1 MDTNNEA
8 TSTYLDEDTPILP
21 DGWADGDDLFTDS
34 DDAAEV
40 DTAAEPGATDTG
52 VAENAADTDG
62 LPTTEPGEDAAQDA
76 ETDTET
82 DTETTDTTES
92 GASQAEETMLRF
104 KALVDHEDIDVELKE
119 SELPTIYQKARV
131 TDRVQQRL
139 SEMTPTV
146 EAATRLAR
154 QMGYSSPQEML
165 NAATQ
170 NYHDAEIEKLTSEGV
185 HPEVARDIVERRLQD
200 VAAPTQHAVAQADAV
215 VNTGVDR
222 DYQAEVEEL
231 LQARPQLRGQALPD
245 AVSRAAVEGDKRL
258 LLAYLDYEAQQAQAE
273 NERLRKENE
282 IYKQN
287 AATAARSPVRG
298 VSGGGATDL
307 KPSDPFL
314 DGFNAA
320 DW

>member
-1 MDTNNEA
+1 
-8 TSTYLDEDTPILP
+8 
-21 DGWADGDDLFTDS
+21 
-34 DDAAEV
+34 
-40 DTAAEPGATDTG
+40 
-52 VAENAADTDG
+52 
-62 LPTTEPGEDAAQDA
+62 
-76 ETDTET
+76 
-82 DTETTDTTES
+82 
-92 GASQAEETMLRF
+92 MLRF

-139 SEMTPTV
+139 AEMTPTV
-146 EAATRLAR
+146 EIAARLAR
-154 QMGYSSPQEML
+154 QMGYDSPQDML
-165 NAATQ
+165 NAAAQ
-170 NYHDAEIEKLTSEGV
+170 NYHDSEIEKLTSEGV

-200 VAAPTQHAVAQADAV
+200 VAAPTQRAVAQADAV

-314 DGFNAA
+314 DGFNSS

>member
-1 MDTNNEA
+1 MDINNEA
-8 TSTYLDEDTPILP
+8 TITNQEEDIPILP
-21 DGWADGDDLFTDS
+21 DGWADGDDLFADS

-40 DTAAEPGATDTG
+40 DTAAEAVATDG
-52 VAENAADTDG
+52 PDAEDAADATE
-62 LPTTEPGEDAAQDA
+62 LPTTEQAQDAAQAA
-76 ETDTET
+76 ETDAEMLS
-82 DTETTDTTES
+82 TTEQ
-92 GASQAEETMLRF
+92 GASPTEETMLRF

-200 VAAPTQHAVAQADAV
+200 VAAPTQRAVVQTDSV

-298 VSGGGATDL
+298 VSGGGVTDL

-314 DGFNAA
+314 DGFNAS

>member
-40 DTAAEPGATDTG
+40 DAAAEPEATDTG

-76 ETDTET
+76 ATDAETLS
-82 DTETTDTTES
+82 TTEQ
-92 GASQAEETMLRF
+92 GASSTEETMLRF

-131 TDRVQQRL
+131 TDRGQQRL

-154 QMGYSSPQEML
+154 QMGYSSPQDML
-165 NAATQ
+165 NAAAQ
-170 NYHDAEIEKLTSEGV
+170 NYHDSEIEKLTSEGV

-200 VAAPTQHAVAQADAV
+200 VVAPTQRAVAQADAV

-298 VSGGGATDL
+298 VSGGGVTDL

>member
-21 DGWADGDDLFTDS
+21 DGWADGDDLFADS

-62 LPTTEPGEDAAQDA
+62 LPTTESGEDAAQDA
-76 ETDTET
+76 ETDA
-82 DTETTDTTES
+82 ETTDTTES

-119 SELPTIYQKARV
+119 SELPTLYQKARV
-131 TDRVQQRL
+131 TDRVQRRL
-139 SEMTPTV
+139 AEMTPTV
-146 EAATRLAR
+146 ETAARLAR
-154 QMGYSSPQEML
+154 QMGYDSPQDML
-165 NAATQ
+165 NAAAQ
-170 NYHDAEIEKLTSEGV
+170 NYHDSEIEKLTSEGV

-200 VAAPTQHAVAQADAV
+200 VAAPTQRAVAQADAV

-298 VSGGGATDL
+298 VSGGGVTDL

>member
-52 VAENAADTDG
+52 VAEDAADTDG
-62 LPTTEPGEDAAQDA
+62 LPTTESGEDAAQDA
-76 ETDTET
+76 ETG
-82 DTETTDTTES
+82 TETTDTTES

-139 SEMTPTV
+139 AEMTPTV
-146 EAATRLAR
+146 EMAARLAR
-154 QMGYSSPQEML
+154 QMGYDSPQDML
-165 NAATQ
+165 NAAAQ

-200 VAAPTQHAVAQADAV
+200 VAAPTQRAVAQADAV

-258 LLAYLDYEAQQAQAE
+258 LLAYLDYEAQQVQAE

-314 DGFNAA
+314 DGFNSS

>member
-1 MDTNNEA
+1 
-8 TSTYLDEDTPILP
+8 
-21 DGWADGDDLFTDS
+21 
-34 DDAAEV
+34 
-40 DTAAEPGATDTG
+40 
-52 VAENAADTDG
+52 
-62 LPTTEPGEDAAQDA
+62 
-76 ETDTET
+76 
-82 DTETTDTTES
+82 
-92 GASQAEETMLRF
+92 MLRF

-119 SELPTIYQKARV
+119 SELPTLYQKARV
-131 TDRVQQRL
+131 TDRVQRRL
-139 SEMTPTV
+139 AEMTPTV
-146 EAATRLAR
+146 ETAARLAR
-154 QMGYSSPQEML
+154 QMGYDSPQDML
-165 NAATQ
+165 NAAVQ
-170 NYHDAEIEKLTSEGV
+170 NYHDSEIEKLTSEGV
-185 HPEVARDIVERRLQD
+185 HPEVARDIVERRMQD
-200 VAAPTQHAVAQADAV
+200 AAVPVQRAESSEPAAQAETAAQ
-215 VNTGVDR
+215 R

-298 VSGGGATDL
+298 VSGGGVTDL

>member
-76 ETDTET
+76 ET

-200 VAAPTQHAVAQADAV
+200 VAAPTQRAVAQADAV

>member
-52 VAENAADTDG
+52 VAEDAADTDG
-62 LPTTEPGEDAAQDA
+62 LPTTESGEDAAQDA
-76 ETDTET
+76 ET

-139 SEMTPTV
+139 AEMTPTV
-146 EAATRLAR
+146 EMAARLAR
-154 QMGYSSPQEML
+154 QMGYDSPQDML
-165 NAATQ
+165 NAAAQ

-200 VAAPTQHAVAQADAV
+200 VAAPTQRAVAQEDAV

-314 DGFNAA
+314 DGFNSS

>member
-8 TSTYLDEDTPILP
+8 TSTYLDEDIPILP
-21 DGWADGDDLFTDS
+21 DGWTDGDDLFTDS

-40 DTAAEPGATDTG
+40 DAAAEPEATDTG

-82 DTETTDTTES
+82 ANTTES

-139 SEMTPTV
+139 AEMTPTV
-146 EAATRLAR
+146 ETAARLAR
-154 QMGYSSPQEML
+154 QMGYDSPQDML
-165 NAATQ
+165 NAAAQ
-170 NYHDAEIEKLTSEGV
+170 NYHDSEIEKLTAEGV
-185 HPEVARDIVERRLQD
+185 HPEVARDIVERRMQD
-200 VAAPTQHAVAQADAV
+200 AAVPVQRAESVELAIQAEDAAQ
-215 VNTGVDR
+215 R

-231 LQARPQLRGQALPD
+231 LQARPNLRGQALPD
-245 AVSRAAVEGDKRL
+245 AVSRAAVQDNKRL
-258 LLAYLDYEAQQAQAE
+258 LLAYLDYEAKQAQAE

-314 DGFNAA
+314 DGFNSSG
-320 DW
+320 W

>member
-21 DGWADGDDLFTDS
+21 DGWTDGDDLFTDS

-40 DTAAEPGATDTG
+40 DTAAEPEATDTG

-82 DTETTDTTES
+82 PSTTES
-92 GASQAEETMLRF
+92 SASQAEETMLRF

-165 NAATQ
+165 NAAAQ

-200 VAAPTQHAVAQADAV
+200 VAAPTQRAVAQADAV

-298 VSGGGATDL
+298 VSGGGVTDL

>member
-21 DGWADGDDLFTDS
+21 DGWTDGDDLFTDS

-40 DTAAEPGATDTG
+40 DTAAEPEATDTG

-76 ETDTET
+76 ET

-139 SEMTPTV
+139 AEMTPTV
-146 EAATRLAR
+146 EMAARLAR
-154 QMGYSSPQEML
+154 QMGYDSPQDML
-165 NAATQ
+165 NAAAQ

-200 VAAPTQHAVAQADAV
+200 VAAPTQRAVAQEDAV

-314 DGFNAA
+314 DGFNSS

>member
-1 MDTNNEA
+1 MKKCLLALALLFAVLLSGCAIVQTTDLADYGNTGGETWHGSAVFDLLSNL
-8 TSTYLDEDTPILP
+8 TSTGD
-21 DGWADGDDLFTDS
+21 ADGTQSAAPPRMQELFPIFPPDALLQRAQDRDYHHLYRYTLLQDELFT
-34 DDAAEV
+34 
-40 DTAAEPGATDTG
+40 
-52 VAENAADTDG
+52 
-62 LPTTEPGEDAAQDA
+62 
-76 ETDTET
+76 
-82 DTETTDTTES
+82 
-92 GASQAEETMLRF
+92 
-104 KALVDHEDIDVELKE
+104 
-119 SELPTIYQKARV
+119 
-131 TDRVQQRL
+131 RL
-139 SEMTPTV
+139 SCRYS
-146 EAATRLAR
+146 AA
-154 QMGYSSPQEML
+154 
-165 NAATQ
+165 
-170 NYHDAEIEKLTSEGV
+170 
-185 HPEVARDIVERRLQD
+185 
-200 VAAPTQHAVAQADAV
+200 
-215 VNTGVDR
+215 

-314 DGFNAA
+314 DGFNSS

>member
-21 DGWADGDDLFTDS
+21 DGWTDGDDLFTDS

-40 DTAAEPGATDTG
+40 DAAAEAEATDTG

-62 LPTTEPGEDAAQDA
+62 LPTTESGEDAAQPAETDA
-76 ETDTET
+76 ETLS
-82 DTETTDTTES
+82 TTEQ
-92 GASQAEETMLRF
+92 GASPTEETMLRF

-165 NAATQ
+165 KAATQ

-200 VAAPTQHAVAQADAV
+200 VAAPTQRAVAQADAV

-298 VSGGGATDL
+298 VSGGGVTDL

>member
-52 VAENAADTDG
+52 VAEDAADTDG
-62 LPTTEPGEDAAQDA
+62 LPTTESGEDAAQDA
-76 ETDTET
+76 ET

-139 SEMTPTV
+139 AEMTPTV

-200 VAAPTQHAVAQADAV
+200 VAAPTQRAVAQADAV

-314 DGFNAA
+314 DGFNSS

>member
-40 DTAAEPGATDTG
+40 DAAAEAESTDTG

-62 LPTTEPGEDAAQDA
+62 LPTTESGEDAAQPAETDA
-76 ETDTET
+76 ETLS
-82 DTETTDTTES
+82 TTEQ
-92 GASQAEETMLRF
+92 GASPTEETMLRF

-200 VAAPTQHAVAQADAV
+200 VVAPTQRAVAQADAV

-298 VSGGGATDL
+298 VSGGGVTDL